1 MSQFLCVTVRFLQP
15 FSHGRGEDAEPEW
28 PPSPLRLFQALV
40 AAAAARWNE
49 RQRIEY
55 AQPALQWLAELGTP
69 VVVAANGEPAPTKY
83 RLYVPDNVGD
93 KVAKSWVGGNSAA
106 SIAEYRT
113 EKDVRP
119 VHLNGEAVHYLFPIS
134 DPAACEADFKVLQ
147 TAARSVTHLGWGVD
161 MVAGNAELLSDTEA
175 AKLVGERWQPTP
187 DGSGTRLRV
196 PIAGT
201 LAKLMDKHEAFL
213 NRLSGDGFRPVPP
226 LTAFA
231 TVGYRRD
238 TDSAPRPV
246 VAFEL
251 RTPDFERFQPYC
263 PMRRTPAVAGMVRH
277 AVCELAEQMRP
288 FGWTDADINRFVH
301 GHTADGTDR
310 AHGPAADDRF
320 AYLPLPSLEHRGAGA
335 VHVGQLRRVLVV
347 APPHR
352 PEWATWARVL
362 SGHELTP
369 EEATAPA
376 ALRLIDRPAAALGT
390 DPNLRHYL
398 RESCVW
404 STVTPVVLPGFD
416 DPSGV
421 RKRLSER
428 DPSRAERDANEKKRM
443 LDRLDAEV
451 QKLLIRA
458 FAHAGVPSGLLS
470 AELLERGEA
479 GLEWREVGFRA
490 GVGRSREY
498 RLGSGP
504 VYPRY
509 HVRVRFARAV
519 SGPLAVGNGRYRGLG
534 LFAAEESANKSTFRA

>member
-1 MSQFLCVTVRFLQP
+1 MSQFLCVSVRFLQP

-55 AQPALQWLAELGTP
+55 AQPALRWLAQLGAP
-69 VVVAANGEPAPTKY
+69 AVVAAKGEPAATKY

-93 KVAKSWVGGNSAA
+93 KVAKSWSGGNSAA

-119 VHLNGEAVHYLFPIS
+119 VHLNGEAVHYLFRVP
-134 DPAACEADFKVLQ
+134 DPAACEADFKILQ

-161 MVAGNAELLSDTEA
+161 MVAGNAELLSDAEA
-175 AKLVGERWQPTP
+175 AKLVGERWQPTA
-187 DGSGTRLRV
+187 DGTGTRLRV
-196 PIAGT
+196 PTKDT
-201 LAKLMDKHEAFL
+201 LQALMTKHEAFL

-226 LTAFA
+226 LTAFD

-238 TDSAPRPV
+238 TDTAPRPV

-277 AVCELAEQMRP
+277 AVRVLAEQMRP
-288 FGWTDADINRFVH
+288 FGWTDADICRYVH
-301 GHTADGTDR
+301 GHTPDGTDR
-310 AHGPAADDRF
+310 ARGPEADDRF
-320 AYLPLPSLEHRGAGA
+320 AYLPLPSLERRGAGG

-347 APPHR
+347 APSNR

-369 EEATAPA
+369 EEGTAPA
-376 ALRLIDRPAAALGT
+376 ALRLIDRHAAALGT
-390 DPNLRHYL
+390 EPNLSHYL

-428 DPSRAERDANEKKRM
+428 DPARAERDPDEKKRM

-451 QKLLIRA
+451 RRLLLLA
-458 FAHAGVPSGLLS
+458 FAHAGVPSGVLS
-470 AELLERGEA
+470 AELLATGEA
-479 GLEWREVGFRA
+479 SLEWREVGFRA

-498 RLGSGP
+498 RSGAKTG
-504 VYPRY
+504 YPRY
-509 HVRVRFARAV
+509 HVRVQFAHAV

-534 LFAAEESANKSTFRA
+534 LFAAE